1 LKPFCRRAVH
11 YNLNDRLHV
20 ALAPRVQGADC
31 DLKFA
36 NRFTAPFARTS
47 VSRRTRA
54 VPLLDVTRRIERAVR
69 GTDNFQR
76 IKPWPFQ
83 A

>member
-1 LKPFCRRAVH
+1 
-11 YNLNDRLHV
+11 LNDRFHV
-20 ALAPRVQGADC
+20 ALARRDQGADC

-36 NRFTAPFARTS
+36 SRFTVSFARTS
-47 VSRRTRA
+47 VSMRTRA
-54 VPLLDVTRRIERAVR
+54 VPLFDVTRRIERAAR
-69 GTDNFQR
+69 GTDNSKR